1 MGKYQEAL
9 DNLTYAINLFGANKY
24 KEDLKVLQE
33 LINHRQSQEVSARQQ
48 AIEILQDTMLY
59 GDFYYEIEDWLTEC
73 LCGNINELP
82 YGADSEYLKCALRI
96 EVRDYFEGVNTRYT
110 DEDIEE
116 VVDRLFN
123 HFSESVL
130 NQSFIESEVSRYLIE
145 RNNISMEDLDV

>member
-9 DNLTYAINLFGANKY
+9 DNLKHVINLFGANKY
-24 KEDLKVLQE
+24 KEDLEVLQE

-48 AIEILQDTMLY
+48 AIEILEDTMLY

-73 LCGNINELP
+73 LCGNITELP
-82 YGADSEYLKCALRI
+82 YEVDSEYLKCAIRI
-96 EVRDYFEGVNTRYT
+96 EVKDYFEGVNANYT
-110 DEDIEE
+110 DEDIEN

-123 HFSESVL
+123 HFSESVF

-145 RNNISMEDLDV
+145 RNNISMEDL

>member
-9 DNLTYAINLFGANKY
+9 NNLKHIINLFGASKY
-24 KEDLKVLQE
+24 KEDLEVLQE
-33 LINHRQSQEVSARQQ
+33 LINHRQNQEVSARQQ
-48 AIEILQDTMLY
+48 AIEILQNTMLY

-73 LCGNINELP
+73 LCGDINELP
-82 YGADSEYLKCALRI
+82 YGADSEYLKCAVRI
-96 EVRDYFEGVNTRYT
+96 EVRDYFEGVNARCT
-110 DEDIEE
+110 DEDIEN
-116 VVDRLFN
+116 VVNRLFN